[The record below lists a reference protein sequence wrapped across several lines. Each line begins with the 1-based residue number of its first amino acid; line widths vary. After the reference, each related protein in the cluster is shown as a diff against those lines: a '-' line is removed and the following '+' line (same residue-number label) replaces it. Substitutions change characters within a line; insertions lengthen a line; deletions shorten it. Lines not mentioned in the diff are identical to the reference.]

1 MDAFLG
7 VLTNSLDQIQEVGEN
22 AGGTVYGVLHTNRTE
37 PTSPKT
43 QDDEEDDEPSPT
55 NLATAKFGRSS
66 ESD

>member
-1 MDAFLG
+1 MDAILG

-22 AGGTVYGVLHTNRTE
+22 AGGTVSGVLHRNRTGE
-37 PTSPKT
+37 PTSPNT

-55 NLATAKFGRSS
+55 NLATAKFGRS